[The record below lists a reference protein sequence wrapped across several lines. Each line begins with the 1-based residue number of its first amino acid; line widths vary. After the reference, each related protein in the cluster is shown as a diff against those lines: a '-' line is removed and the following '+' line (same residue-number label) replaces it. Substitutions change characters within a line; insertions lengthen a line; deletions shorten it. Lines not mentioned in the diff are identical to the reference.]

1 MNNQYADSVP
11 TPSLDSEASA
21 IAGFLT
27 PELADAFALV
37 ASGAQE
43 PGDLE
48 RLLDLLRAALRGP
61 DDIHLP
67 RPAMLPFTLQL
78 TDYLRDLPI
87 GWSHQVLAA
96 LGAVVVAF
104 SESEARVRLKAL
116 GRQISDVLAAGSP
129 VTTAA

>member
-37 ASGAQE
+37 ASGAEE

-78 TDYLRDLPI
+78 TDYLPDLPI
-87 GWSHQVLAA
+87 GW
-96 LGAVVVAF
+96 
-104 SESEARVRLKAL
+104 
-116 GRQISDVLAAGSP
+116 
-129 VTTAA
+129 